1 MPATTVVSGPH
12 NVPTSTL
19 LHPGQV
25 VSPAQ
30 QVKSSTPPSGQ
41 AGNNTPSSA
50 GQPGDNTPK
59 RLHVS
64 NIPFRFR
71 DPDLR
76 NLFGV
81 SATNFCYQLQ
91 TNIYMFES
99 ATIFHAIKG
108 VQYATY
114 VVFRRLSVYAL
125 HAPYAIAFMIF
136 ATAALKNDKPIKYK
150 FPVMVVGFPA
160 MMARKKGLTKSRFIL
175 NRFENYITRF
185 RNATLHHYWNFTPAR
200 MVVLLFSNQSTRL
213 HGEYLMLY
221 SILH

>member
-1 MPATTVVSGPH
+1 MNRYFELIDKHKSDLCFVVSDACSSTVTAATTVSPVPATTVVSGPH

-81 SATNFCYQLQ
+81 SATNFCYQLFKQ
-91 TNIYMFES
+91 TF
-99 ATIFHAIKG
+99 TCLK
-108 VQYATY
+108 VQQFSTQ
-114 VVFRRLSVYAL
+114 S
-125 HAPYAIAFMIF
+125 
-136 ATAALKNDKPIKYK
+136 
-150 FPVMVVGFPA
+150 
-160 MMARKKGLTKSRFIL
+160 RKCSTQ
-175 NRFENYITRF
+175 
-185 RNATLHHYWNFTPAR
+185 H
-200 MVVLLFSNQSTRL
+200 MLFFGDL
-213 HGEYLMLY
+213 
-221 SILH
+221 

>member
-1 MPATTVVSGPH
+1 MLIVELCSWITYFDNLCFVVSDACSSTATAATTVPATTVVSGPH

-30 QVKSSTPPSGQ
+30 QVKSSTPPTGQ

-81 SATNFCYQLQ
+81 SATNFCYQLFKQ
-91 TNIYMFES
+91 TF
-99 ATIFHAIKG
+99 TCLK
-108 VQYATY
+108 VQQFSIQSRECRTQHMLFFGDS
-114 VVFRRLSVYAL
+114 VFMLCMHLMQL
-125 HAPYAIAFMIF
+125 HSWFLPQ
-136 ATAALKNDKPIKYK
+136 
-150 FPVMVVGFPA
+150 
-160 MMARKKGLTKSRFIL
+160 
-175 NRFENYITRF
+175 
-185 RNATLHHYWNFTPAR
+185 
-200 MVVLLFSNQSTRL
+200 LL
-213 HGEYLMLY
+213 
-221 SILH
+221 